1 MKTTLPQ
8 RSKPTTALRP
18 AVLPSNENNMQGDG
32 GINCDGIQRASLMDG
47 EVADELAPLTSN
59 SGSERHT
66 ASDPQRG
73 QAEEGTE
80 STLFA
85 DNKRKLDAMLKQCTA
100 VQDQVL
106 RVRVSL
112 AMTRSEQAR
121 LVNPI
126 VMQTLARKRRVYET
140 ASSRY

>member
-1 MKTTLPQ
+1 MVVFLTKV
-8 RSKPTTALRP
+8 SC
-18 AVLPSNENNMQGDG
+18 VY
-32 GINCDGIQRASLMDG
+32 SL
-47 EVADELAPLTSN
+47 T
-59 SGSERHT
+59 
-66 ASDPQRG
+66 
-73 QAEEGTE
+73 
-80 STLFA
+80 
-85 DNKRKLDAMLKQCTA
+85 DAMLKQCTA